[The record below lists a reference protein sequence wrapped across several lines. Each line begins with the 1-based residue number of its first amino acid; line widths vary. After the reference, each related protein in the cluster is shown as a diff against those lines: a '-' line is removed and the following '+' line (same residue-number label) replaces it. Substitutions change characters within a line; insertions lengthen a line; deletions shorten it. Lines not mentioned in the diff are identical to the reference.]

1 MKKHAI
7 TILAFLML
15 VVPFSLFSYNEV
27 IEYNIRNQVSNV
39 NFDNGYTIGYFY
51 DSHGN
56 LLSQIITQPN
66 VTPMSPTQFSIT
78 SNGDLK
84 TLSWEPVMSNVNG
97 TPIIVPLYVIEASS
111 NPTTGFTL
119 VGTTSQTQYTVSSY
133 HYQHRFYRVRAVVN
147 FQRDDIQPA
156 VQVDTITTETSDNE

>member
-1 MKKHAI
+1 MEKQAI

-27 IEYNIRNQVSNV
+27 IEYNNRNQVSNI
-39 NFDNGYTIGYFY
+39 NFDNGYNIGYFY

-56 LLSQIITQPN
+56 LSSQIITQPN
-66 VTPMSPTQFSIT
+66 VTPMSPTQFNIT

-84 TLSWEPVMSNVNG
+84 TLSWAPVTSNVNG
-97 TPIIVPLYVIEASS
+97 TPIIIPLYVIEASS

-119 VGTTSQTQYTVSSY
+119 VGTTSQTQYTVSSF
-133 HYQHRFYRVRAVVN
+133 HYQQRFYRVRAVVN
-147 FQRDDIQPA
+147 YQRDDVQPD
-156 VQVDTITTETSDNE
+156 VQIDTITTDTRSNE